1 VVACCATRVKT
12 VRPKSSY
19 TGSVE
24 LNPII
29 KLRNIDLRFPPGFCV
44 AGILILLALQAAV
57 LHLFGQSLISKTH
70 SLMLWAGDVLS
81 AENSQQ
87 LSDWYTP
94 SHIIHGFVFY
104 FALWAIFRQRLT
116 FWQRLAIA
124 TSIEVGWE
132 MLENTPM
139 VINHYREQALAQ
151 GYFGDSVINSLSD
164 TAAMILGFFLAW
176 RLPILTSVA
185 ICIGLEL
192 WVGYWIHDNLIL
204 NILGFVWT
212 PEFIANWQ
220 TQ

>member
-1 VVACCATRVKT
+1 VVGCCAILAKPA
-12 VRPKSSY
+12 RPKSSY

-24 LNPII
+24 LNPVI
-29 KLRNIDLRFPPGFCV
+29 KHRNVDLRFPPSFCV
-44 AGILILLALQAAV
+44 VGILVLLALQAVV
-57 LHLFGQSLISKTH
+57 LYLFGQPLMSKTH

-87 LSDWYTP
+87 LTDWYTP

-104 FALWAIFRQRLT
+104 FALWAIFRQKLT

-124 TSIEVGWE
+124 TGIEVAWE
-132 MLENTPM
+132 ILENTPM

-164 TAAMILGFFLAW
+164 TCAMIAGFLIAW
-176 RLPILTSVA
+176 RLPILATVA
-185 ICIGLEL
+185 LGIGLEL
-192 WVGYWIHDNLIL
+192 WTLYWIHDSLIL

-212 PEFIANWQ
+212 PESIANWQ